1 MRKEN
6 VIAVVMITILI
17 STILSSCLIEDEKEQ
32 ENGREITIDTICNG
46 LIQSVQR
53 ALCEAIGSVESMG
66 M

>member
-32 ENGREITIDTICNG
+32 ENGREITIDTIMVLYIRTNDT
-46 LIQSVQR
+46 LS
-53 ALCEAIGSVESMG
+53 ALTF
-66 M
+66 